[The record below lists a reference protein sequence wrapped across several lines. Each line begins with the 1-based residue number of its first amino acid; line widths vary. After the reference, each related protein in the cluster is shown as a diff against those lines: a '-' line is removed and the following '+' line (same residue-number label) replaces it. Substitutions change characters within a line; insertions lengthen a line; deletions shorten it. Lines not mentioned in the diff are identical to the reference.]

1 MFKNEVFWKDGFTGN
16 AKGGVFFRSF
26 DLSKFLSKVESENQ
40 EVVGLKFTG
49 NNLELILNN
58 EEPIKL

>member
-26 DLSKFLSKVESENQ
+26 DLSKFLSKVESGNQ

>member
-26 DLSKFLSKVESENQ
+26 DLSKFLSKVESENE